1 MDTIE
6 IHDDEI
12 KSEEILAKIQENIR
26 RRKESGSYLDPM
38 PEILNR
44 NTPEIIL
51 KGNETISKDLEY
63 LTTNYEVHNK
73 NYFISSHRHIIG
85 DSLIKGRKM
94 VNDEVKR
101 YVDPVFVKQ
110 TELNACN
117 ARISRELMRKNG
129 ELNLKMEEFN
139 LKMEEF
145 NLKMEEFNLKINEMN
160 MKIEELNSKILEDFN
175 LKINE
180 MNMKIEELNS
190 KILEDDTKIE
200 ELNSTFSAEF
210 NKKNIFKTSWGEY
223 YNEDVTEGDLIGNI
237 NHHKHFISLIEEYA
251 QKASNGIP
259 KLLEVGLG
267 TATMSIYFSRQQYD
281 VLGIDNDINIIY
293 NAIDTN
299 KRLGGHAN
307 FVLIDA
313 NYLDILKNSSFDIA
327 FSQGTLEHFGNDG
340 IIRMLSKQLE
350 VAKYVVFSVP
360 SINYPKSE
368 FGNERKMTIEDWEVI
383 LKSGGF
389 NIVKIEYYREDTQIA
404 CIIQKKD

>member
-12 KSEEILAKIQENIR
+12 KSEEILAKIRENIR
-26 RRKESGSYLDPM
+26 RRKESCSYLDPM
-38 PEILNR
+38 PEILNK

-51 KGNETISKDLEY
+51 RGNETISKDLEY

-101 YVDPVFVKQ
+101 YVDPVFAKQ

-129 ELNLKMEEFN
+129 ELNLKIEEFN
-139 LKMEEF
+139 IKT
-145 NLKMEEFNLKINEMN
+145 NEMN
-160 MKIEELNSKILEDFN
+160 MKIEELNSKILEY
-175 LKINE
+175 
-180 MNMKIEELNS
+180 
-190 KILEDDTKIE
+190 DTKIE

-313 NYLDILKNSSFDIA
+313 NYLDILKNSSFDVA

-404 CIIQKKD
+404 CIIQKND

>member
-6 IHDDEI
+6 INDDEI

-63 LTTNYEVHNK
+63 LTTNYEVNNK

-139 LKMEEF
+139 QKMGE
-145 NLKMEEFNLKINEMN
+145 
-160 MKIEELNSKILEDFN
+160 FN

-210 NKKNIFKTSWGEY
+210 SKKNIFKTSWGEY

-237 NHHKHFISLIEEYA
+237 NHHTHFISLIEEYA

>member
-101 YVDPVFVKQ
+101 YIDPVFVKQ

-139 LKMEEF
+139 LKMEE
-145 NLKMEEFNLKINEMN
+145 
-160 MKIEELNSKILEDFN
+160 FN

>member
-6 IHDDEI
+6 INDDEI

-63 LTTNYEVHNK
+63 LTTNYEVNNK

-139 LKMEEF
+139 QKMGE
-145 NLKMEEFNLKINEMN
+145 
-160 MKIEELNSKILEDFN
+160 FN

-327 FSQGTLEHFGNDG
+327 FSQGTLEHLGNDG